1 MSSSSSS
8 KPSSSYDAFS
18 QVDKLVSK
26 PVLGSDGA
34 ASWQEFQSSD
44 KSKQSYYQNRQSS
57 APRAPL
63 KKADKLGTGFST
75 WEAERDHESQVRKE
89 SGHANVGDG
98 YTTFKKKNSSEEAA
112 LRKKNKQIE
121 ARIRPDDK
129 EYYIPCKTFEG
140 WKFDYVFTTRPP
152 SYGTGYFWDGM
163 DSIKKLRGELP
174 SSESSQLPS
183 SSSSSSALEATA
195 IITTTDNT
203 DDGEVVKPK
212 KKKRKKAV
220 AGPTIIEDPNNPME
234 QVAAAI
240 RKKQAERLNASGHP
254 SLPPGWE
261 MAVDPSTGK
270 SYYFCRATGERRWE
284 APDSTSSTTS
294 TSATDNNSTSTSA
307 LQPSSSSLSPESGL
321 PYGWMSAVD
330 PTTGKTYYYKA
341 DGTGER
347 TWEKPTGED
356 TTKECTSSSSSTTP
370 AATTTTN
377 TGDDDNNIVL
387 PSDWKSA
394 VDSGSGK
401 VYYYR
406 PSTGETKWE
415 VPSS

>member
-1 MSSSSSS
+1 MSSSSPSS
-8 KPSSSYDAFS
+8 SSSQPSSSYDAFS

-34 ASWQEFQSSD
+34 ASWQEFLNLD

-75 WEAERDHESQVRKE
+75 WQAERDHESQVRKE
-89 SGHANVGDG
+89 AGHASVGDG
-98 YTTFKKKNSSEEAA
+98 YTTFKKKNSAEEAA

-163 DSIKKLRGELP
+163 DSVKKLRGELP
-174 SSESSQLPS
+174 SSESSQPS
-183 SSSSSSALEATA
+183 SSSVPGP
-195 IITTTDNT
+195 TTTANT
-203 DDGEVVKPK
+203 DDGEVTQPK
-212 KKKRKKAV
+212 KKKRKKV
-220 AGPTIIEDPNNPME
+220 QAGPTIIEDPNNPME

-284 APDSTSSTTS
+284 APDESTT
-294 TSATDNNSTSTSA
+294 TSTSTSA
-307 LQPSSSSLSPESGL
+307 ADVSTSTTPLSSSESGL
-321 PYGWMSAVD
+321 PDGWMSALD
-330 PTTGKTYYYKA
+330 PTSGKMYYYKA

-347 TWEKPTGED
+347 TWEKPTED
-356 TTKECTSSSSSTTP
+356 TSNEDTSSSPT
-370 AATTTTN
+370 ATTA
-377 TGDDDNNIVL
+377 TGDNVIL

-394 VDSGSGK
+394 VDAGSGK

-406 PSTGETKWE
+406 PSTGETRWE